1 MKSAGLDAL
10 VMETSAMNSFILIG
24 YGLSLGV
31 GFFPWQPA
39 PAPDVALAAQTEP

>member
-31 GFFPWQPA
+31 GVFTWQPA
-39 PAPDVALAAQTEP
+39 AAPDVALAAQTEP